1 MLDAAGWIP
10 GADGV
15 RARSGMTL
23 TLVLATNKEVPANLV
38 VAQQVKDQLRQ
49 VGIVVEIAAV
59 SRDSLVRDY
68 LRPHAFHI
76 ALASWE
82 AQGADPNVIDYWHT
96 QEQQLGALNFTGWSN
111 QQADAA
117 LETALLTSDHE
128 SRATEYA
135 TFQDAFAQDVPG
147 IILYS
152 PQYVYATRAPAAG
165 VTLPLT
171 DMLNPAHRFDAIN
184 EWYLRANAPP

>member
-1 MLDAAGWIP
+1 MP
-10 GADGV
+10 V
-15 RARSGMTL
+15 N
-23 TLVLATNKEVPANLV
+23 LA
-38 VAQQVKDQLRQ
+38 VAEQVKAQLQ
-49 VGIVVEIAAV
+49 EVGIGVEIAAV

-96 QEQQLGALNFTGWSN
+96 QEQQLGKLNFTGWSN
-111 QQADAA
+111 PQADDS

-147 IILYS
+147 VILYS
-152 PQYVYATRAPAAG
+152 PQYAYATRAPADG
-165 VTLPLT
+165 VSLPMT
-171 DMLNPAHRFDAIN
+171 DMLGPASRFDTIGD
-184 EWYLRANAPP
+184 WYLRANTTP